1 MRCFVAL
8 VPPAEAVEDLDAFL
22 EPRREVGRFRWT
34 LPEHFHVTLAF
45 LAKVSDRHLDELM
58 ERLERAAQRRRAV
71 TTRITGGGAFP
82 HVSGARV
89 LWSGLELASEADR
102 TEMTRMAEGARAAAG
117 RTGIAV
123 DGQRFRA
130 HVTLARMGRPTEVTP
145 WVRLLDGYA
154 GPTWSTSELTLVQS
168 HLGEGPRKRPRYE
181 TLATFPVGRDGPGH
195 PPRRIV

>member
-8 VPPAEAVEDLDAFL
+8 VPPEEAVEDLDAFL
-22 EPRREVGRFRWT
+22 EPRREAGRFRWT

-45 LAKVSDRHLDELM
+45 LPKVADRHLDELL
-58 ERLERAAQRRRAV
+58 ERLERAAARRRPV

-89 LWSGLELASEADR
+89 LWSGLELGSAADR
-102 TEMTRMAEGARAAAG
+102 TEVDRMAQGARAAAN
-117 RTGIAV
+117 RTGVEV

-154 GPTWSTSELTLVQS
+154 GPAWSTRELTLVQS

-181 TLATFPVGRDGPGH
+181 ALATFPVGSDH
-195 PPRRIV
+195 PPRRIE